1 MVNKAALERRQKAK
15 ARREAGPANDT
26 AAAEAEDE
34 QRNMVGL
41 HLAKVDGESG
51 GLDFDPWVA
60 LMVATVFISSV
71 IALHIIGKLTGA

>member
-1 MVNKAALERRQKAK
+1 MSPCTPRRKAK
-15 ARREAGPANDT
+15 ARREAGSTSET

-51 GLDFDPWVA
+51 GLD
-60 LMVATVFISSV
+60 L
-71 IALHIIGKLTGA
+71 